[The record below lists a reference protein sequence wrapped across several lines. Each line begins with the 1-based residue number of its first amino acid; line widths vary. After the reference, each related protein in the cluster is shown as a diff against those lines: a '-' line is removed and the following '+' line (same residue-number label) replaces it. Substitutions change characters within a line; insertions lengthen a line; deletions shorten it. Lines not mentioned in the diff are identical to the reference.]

1 MAILKVWKDYGIT
14 STEFAK
20 KLKLEN
26 NFSKICFAGRLD
38 PLAQGEMIF
47 LTEQDTKS
55 VSEYLGHNKTYKFS
69 LILGIKTTSHD
80 CFSKIGGI
88 QDTTNNNLKTKEIL
102 DTFIKN
108 YTSQEYPLVS
118 SYTIEHNK
126 IKNPLWWF
134 YANGYTKDQLNIPS
148 KSVSILNYKVHDITI
163 TSTKTLSEQFINKIK
178 LIKNTDLK
186 CNEYIN
192 QWKNVDVN
200 YKHLVIDMEMNV
212 NSGFYIRK
220 FCNDF
225 GEYTGTGAI
234 AYDITRIG
242 FN

>member
-1 MAILKVWKDYGIT
+1 MVILKVWKDYGIT

-26 NFSKICFAGRLD
+26 NFNKICFAGRLD

-47 LTEQDTKS
+47 LTDQDTKF

-69 LILGIKTTSHD
+69 LILGIDTVSHD
-80 CFSKIGGI
+80 CFSKIEGLT
-88 QDTTNNNLKTKEIL
+88 DVKSLDKNSL

-108 YTSQEYPLVS
+108 YKSQEYPLVS
-118 SYTIEHNK
+118 SYTIEHNGV
-126 IKNPLWWF
+126 KNPLWWF

-148 KSVSILNYKVHDITI
+148 KAVSILNYKVYNITVA
-163 TSTKTLSEQFINKIK
+163 STRILSEQFINKIK
-178 LIKNTDLK
+178 LIENTNLK
-186 CNEYIN
+186 TQEYIN
-192 QWKNVDVN
+192 QWENINVN
-200 YKHLVIDMEMNV
+200 YNHTIIEMEMNV

-220 FCNDF
+220 FCDDF
-225 GEYTGTGAI
+225 GKYTGIGGI

>member
-26 NFSKICFAGRLD
+26 NFNKICFAGRLD

-47 LTEQDTKS
+47 LTDQDTKS
-55 VSEYLGHNKTYKFS
+55 VSDYLGHNKTYKFS

-80 CFSKIGGI
+80 CFSKIEGLT
-88 QDTTNNNLKTKEIL
+88 DTRNLDKNTI

-108 YTSQEYPLVS
+108 YNSQEYPLVS

-148 KSVSILNYKVHDITI
+148 KVVSILNYSVHDITVKD
-163 TSTKTLSEQFINKIK
+163 TRTLSEQFISKIK
-178 LIKNTDLK
+178 LIENIDLK
-186 CNEYIN
+186 TQEYIN
-192 QWKNVDVN
+192 QWGNIGVN
-200 YKHLVIDMEMNV
+200 YSHIVIDMEMNV

-225 GEYTGTGAI
+225 GEYIGIGAI

>member
-26 NFSKICFAGRLD
+26 NFDKICFAGRLD

-47 LTEQDTKS
+47 LTDQDTKS

-80 CFSKIGGI
+80 CFSKIEGI
-88 QDTTNNNLKTKEIL
+88 QDTTNNNLEML

-108 YTSQEYPLVS
+108 YKRQEYPLVS
-118 SYTIEHNK
+118 SYITLHDG

-148 KSVSILNYKVHDITI
+148 KAVSIFNYKVQDTKVKDTI
-163 TSTKTLSEQFINKIK
+163 TLSEQFISKIK
-178 LIKNTDLK
+178 LIENADLK

-192 QWKNVDVN
+192 QWKNVNVN
-200 YKHLVIDMEMNV
+200 YNHIIIDIELNV

-220 FCNDF
+220 FCDDF
-225 GEYTGTGAI
+225 GEYIGTGAI

>member
-1 MAILKVWKDYGIT
+1 MAILKIWKDYGIT

-26 NFSKICFAGRLD
+26 NFDKICFAGRLD

-47 LTEQDTKS
+47 LTDQDTKS

-80 CFSKIGGI
+80 YFSKIEELTDVKSLDKNVI
-88 QDTTNNNLKTKEIL
+88 

-118 SYTIEHNK
+118 SYIIEHYG

-148 KSVSILNYKVHDITI
+148 KSVSILNYKVQSIM
-163 TSTKTLSEQFINKIK
+163 TKDTRTLSEQFISKIK
-178 LIKNTDLK
+178 LIENSDLK

-192 QWKNVDVN
+192 QWESINVNLDHV
-200 YKHLVIDMEMNV
+200 VIDMEMNV

-220 FCNDF
+220 FCDDF
-225 GEYTGTGAI
+225 GEYIGTGAI